1 MTLQTFIRAGRL
13 IYQVKIRGGSSYSRE
28 EVMGGSCFDQE
39 LEDIIRTVLGNLD
52 SLQPFSSAHFNVF
65 PYKKQWEG
73 GSNVLCQ
80 QYERKL
86 RVYPFILHLYLE
98 RNMQNSEEE
107 HTFTACSG
115 KSSAEQFSPVS
126 FCSVTHITLSSKVIK
141 CYQEFKLSKE
151 QNIPFITKVSFTTGC
166 CIGLFHNVHL
176 QMCEYKIT
184 HSIHTTP
191 CIIDSSL
198 LCVPAEGGCR
208 ADPVCL

>member
-115 KSSAEQFSPVS
+115 KSSAEQFSPQKEVAEQIPS
-126 FCSVTHITLSSKVIK
+126 ASELQSKRRKRDSTLEDAVLKDLEAELEAEAKISVRLHVDKKRRREEVEEVRRWRRWRRWRRTRLTSS
-141 CYQEFKLSKE
+141 YQASA
-151 QNIPFITKVSFTTGC
+151 C
-166 CIGLFHNVHL
+166 
-176 QMCEYKIT
+176 
-184 HSIHTTP
+184 
-191 CIIDSSL
+191 
-198 LCVPAEGGCR
+198 
-208 ADPVCL
+208 